1 MNGGTIATRRWSST
15 LLTGSEDADGNGIRL
30 SMEFYIVEL
39 GNGKRHCEDSTTG
52 YEAEGKVKSSKHGLT
67 RFGY

>member
-1 MNGGTIATRRWSST
+1 M
-15 LLTGSEDADGNGIRL
+15 LTGSEDADGNGIRL